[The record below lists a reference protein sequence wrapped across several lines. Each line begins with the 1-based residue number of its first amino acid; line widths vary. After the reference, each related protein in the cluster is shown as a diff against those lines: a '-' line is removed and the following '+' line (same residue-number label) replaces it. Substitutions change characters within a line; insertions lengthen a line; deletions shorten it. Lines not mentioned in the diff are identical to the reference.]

1 VWDWE
6 CEKGGGLATERMNAS
21 KESIKAD
28 RTAVPRLQAPLERLQ
43 LYHKIKNK
51 NTNMHHP
58 WH

>member
-1 VWDWE
+1 
-6 CEKGGGLATERMNAS
+6 MNAS